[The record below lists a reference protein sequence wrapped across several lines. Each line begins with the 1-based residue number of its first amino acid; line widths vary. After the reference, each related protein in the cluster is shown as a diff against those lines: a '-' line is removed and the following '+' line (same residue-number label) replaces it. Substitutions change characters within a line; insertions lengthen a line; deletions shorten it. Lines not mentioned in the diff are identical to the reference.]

1 MTLSALGPSAPNQ
14 DGFRVSVNGATL
26 ADFVQM
32 ECLAQ
37 SRQAFRITSADKIGY
52 MYFDGGQILHAIS
65 GDHVGEAAALDILKW
80 RDGAV
85 EPCNVGWPDQPT
97 IHANWQSLL
106 LTAAQARDE
115 SGRHKLVPF
124 PAQRSLVPR
133 PNETKQPTKAEEKEM
148 SAPPSLSFANFAAVV
163 RLDPNGNVLNAKG
176 QAEELA
182 PVVAYSARLSELVGN
197 MLGMEG
203 FVALECL
210 FGDERLLMHR
220 ERTGNLVALKARVD
234 QDLSAV
240 RELFGI

>member
-1 MTLSALGPSAPNQ
+1 
-14 DGFRVSVNGATL
+14 
-26 ADFVQM
+26 
-32 ECLAQ
+32 
-37 SRQAFRITSADKIGY
+37 
-52 MYFDGGQILHAIS
+52 
-65 GDHVGEAAALDILKW
+65 
-80 RDGAV
+80 
-85 EPCNVGWPDQPT
+85 
-97 IHANWQSLL
+97 
-106 LTAAQARDE
+106 
-115 SGRHKLVPF
+115 
-124 PAQRSLVPR
+124 
-133 PNETKQPTKAEEKEM
+133 
-148 SAPPSLSFANFAAVV
+148 LSFANFAAVV